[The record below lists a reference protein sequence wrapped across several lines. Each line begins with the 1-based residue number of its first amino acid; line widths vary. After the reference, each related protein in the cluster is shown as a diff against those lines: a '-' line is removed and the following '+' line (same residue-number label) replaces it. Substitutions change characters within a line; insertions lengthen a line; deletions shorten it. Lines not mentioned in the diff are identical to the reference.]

1 MKKTFALALVLI
13 ISSFAAAQLTL
24 GSGGYSMPK
33 KEKPVTS
40 RTLVGQ
46 VTDVGDQPL
55 PDAIVYIKDMKTLA
69 IKSYVSQKDGSY
81 RFPALSMN
89 VDYEVY
95 ASLKDGKKS
104 STKKLSQFDGRGDP
118 RINLKIE
125 K

>member
-1 MKKTFALALVLI
+1 MKKTMALALVLML
-13 ISSFAAAQLTL
+13 SGFALAQLTL
-24 GSGGYSMPK
+24 GSSGISMPK
-33 KEKPVTS
+33 KDKPITS

-55 PDAIVYIKDMKTLA
+55 GDAVVYLKDLKSLA
-69 IKSYVSQKDGSY
+69 VKSYVSQKDGGY

-95 ASLKDGKKS
+95 AQKDGKKS
-104 STKKLSQFDGRGDP
+104 PSKKLSQFDSRAEP
-118 RINLKIE
+118 RLNLKIE